1 MFAVDQN
8 ATGDIPVTFFSID
21 HADSVVLTEEH
32 ELVFQ
37 TQDSDKDPRD
47 ADLGGL
53 VGIAAA
59 ESAEDVFT
67 PMVERSRERPIL
79 AGDVRCSPCIEL
91 LATCQTHSRELRF
104 KGASWFTHNRVP
116 FFDGTRERENRSR
129 NFCRAFAETR

>member
-37 TQDSDKDPRD
+37 TQDSDKDPWD
-47 ADLGGL
+47 AGLGRR

-59 ESAEDVFT
+59 DSGEGDLT
-67 PMVERSRERPIL
+67 PMVE
-79 AGDVRCSPCIEL
+79 
-91 LATCQTHSRELRF
+91 
-104 KGASWFTHNRVP
+104 
-116 FFDGTRERENRSR
+116 
-129 NFCRAFAETR
+129 